1 MLPPIGSIALP
12 ISFERA
18 LLHHSARFRIL
29 DQLLVL
35 ISVRI
40 GLRNNMISAAAQL
53 AQPFA
58 APINVSAPE
67 EN

>member
-18 LLHHSARFRIL
+18 LLHHSAHPPIPA
-29 DQLLVL
+29 QLRAL
-35 ISVRI
+35 IGVSI
-40 GLRNNMISAAAQL
+40 GLEAVIFAAAQL

-58 APINVSAPE
+58 APLNIRVPE
-67 EN
+67 EV

>member
-1 MLPPIGSIALP
+1 MLPPIGSIART

-18 LLHHSARFRIL
+18 LLHHSARPMTPAKL
-29 DQLLVL
+29 HAL
-35 ISVRI
+35 IGVSI
-40 GLRNNMISAAAQL
+40 GLEAVISDAAQL

-58 APINVSAPE
+58 ASPNVPAPE